1 MINVSDIE
9 FVDTDTKKIKSN
21 VITIYESLTDRT
33 LAQGDPVRLFL
44 ESIASIIAQQKA
56 VINFTGKMNLLAYAK
71 ADYLDHLGVLVG
83 TERIPASAAQATAK
97 ITLSA
102 VQSSV
107 IVVPKGT
114 RITAGDNIF
123 FATTEQR
130 IIAIGDITATVTM
143 ECTTAGIIGNG
154 YLPGQIKTIV
164 DPIPYVQSIINTT
177 ESTGGADIEDDDSF
191 RLRINE
197 APESFSCAGPD
208 GAYKYWAKSASALI
222 ADVAVISDVPGNVEI
237 VPLLKNGE
245 IPTST
250 MLTEISSIC
259 NDKKIRPL
267 TDNVNV
273 SAPSV
278 VDFDV
283 TATYYIDSSNAAE
296 VTEIQT
302 AVSQAVSDYVLWQ
315 KSKLGRDINP
325 SELIRQMVNAGA
337 KRISVMA
344 PTYTAVTKKQVAIA
358 NTPTITF
365 GGVDDD

>member
-1 MINVSDIE
+1 MNVNNIE
-9 FVDTDTKKIKSN
+9 FVDTDTEKIKSN

-71 ADYLDHLGVLVG
+71 DDYLDHLGVLVG
-83 TERIPASAAQATAK
+83 TERMSASSAQVTAK

-102 VQSSV
+102 MQSSV

-177 ESTGGADIEDDDSF
+177 ESTGGADIEDDDSY
-191 RLRINE
+191 RIRINK

-208 GAYKYWAKSASALI
+208 GAYEYWAKSASALI
-222 ADVAVISDVPGNVEI
+222 TDVSVTSPVPGNVEI
-237 VPLLKNGE
+237 VSLLAGGE
-245 IPTST
+245 IPSS
-250 MLTEISSIC
+250 EILAEVAKIC
-259 NDKKIRPL
+259 NDRKIRPL
-267 TDNVNV
+267 TDHV
-273 SAPSV
+273 SVLAPSIV
-278 VDFDV
+278 NFDV
-283 TATYYIDSSNAAE
+283 TATYYIYSNNAAE
-296 VTEIQT
+296 ATTIQT
-302 AVSQAVSDYVLWQ
+302 AVSKAVNDYVLWQ

-337 KRISVMA
+337 KRVDVTA